1 MIGRRAEDAV
11 DLVDIGG
18 EHHDAAGIAQH
29 QRNAE
34 GLEAQQQIERRR
46 EDQRGEHHGQ
56 GDVQRHAPDIR
67 PRRPRGF
74 FEVGGQAA
82 HGGGDIKID
91 IGHMAEAPDE
101 DHAAKAV
108 DAPGLEAEG
117 LLHPQ
122 GHEAR
127 GTYGDRVAEGQH
139 DGGEEH
145 GHKRHR
151 LQPALALEIRAR
163 QQEGQHGAQ
172 RHSHRHQTEGEDGRG
187 AQRDPEVGIGQ
198 HIVIGFQAQPRGLVE
213 EGRVEEALV
222 EDEPHGGH
230 HHQHKGRDDRDP
242 VALPFAALRKP
253 PGGRHQP
260 SPRMAFFQTWKN
272 SARIFGTMLPTS
284 FSSTGITFMLPPVSL
299 PISSA
304 SSGPL

>member
-29 QRNAE
+29 KRNAE

-46 EDQRGEHHGQ
+46 EDQRGQHHGQ
-56 GDVQRHAPDIR
+56 GDVERHAPDVR
-67 PRRPRGF
+67 ARRTRGF
-74 FEVGGQAA
+74 FEVGRQAA
-82 HGGGDIKID
+82 HGGGDIEID
-91 IGHMAEAPDE
+91 IRHMAQSTDE
-101 DHAAKAV
+101 DHAAEAV

-117 LLHPQ
+117 LLHPK

-127 GTYGDRVAEGQH
+127 RAYGDRIAEGQH
-139 DGGEEH
+139 DGREEH
-145 GHKRHR
+145 GNKRHR
-151 LQPALALEIRAR
+151 LQPALTPEIRAR

-172 RHSHRHQTEGEDGRG
+172 WHSHRHQTKGEDRRG
-187 AQRDPEVGIGQ
+187 AQGDPEIGIGQ
-198 HIVIGFQAQPRGLVE
+198 HIVIGFKAQPRRFVE
-213 EGRVEEALV
+213 KGRVEEALI
-222 EDEPHGGH
+222 ENEPHGRH
-230 HHQHKGRDDRDP
+230 HDQHKGRDHRDP
-242 VALPFAALRKP
+242 VALPFAALREP
-253 PGGRHQP
+253 CCGRHQP

-272 SARIFGTMLPTS
+272 SARIFGTMLPAS